1 MACRG
6 KRART
11 HAGLVVVAS
20 ITAVTLL
27 ARTSWADATPALAPS
42 PAPAGDRA
50 FLVER
55 AGVHGHMLLSVRILA
70 DYAEAPLVLRNGAQ
84 EIDRVV
90 TQQTWAHALVSLS
103 IAHRFLF
110 SADAPVLV
118 TESGDP
124 APTSGGTASRPSG
137 APALGD
143 AMLGA
148 RAKILGTPSD
158 AVTTLELALS
168 ASAWLPTATE
178 GYTGDGAV
186 RARGAVIVEATT
198 PRLYTALGVGGR
210 TRPSERLPGI
220 LPTRVGSSLIA
231 SVSAGFYADRRRR
244 MSLGIEALADMT
256 VGRRASLLDPRDT
269 VVQTLATAHYRVAGG
284 PFEIGAALGPGLGQG
299 AGSAALRALALVGY
313 APETRAPAPDRDGD
327 GVPDKTDACIDSRGV
342 ASPEPLLNGC
352 PESAAD
358 RDDDGIPDDH
368 DACPS
373 VAGKP
378 TYDPATH
385 GCPKPPA
392 PVAPPA
398 PVVPSAQLAEQQ
410 IVIGQQVEF
419 ETESPVL
426 RAESE
431 KVLGEVARILAEHP
445 ELELI
450 EVQGHTDN
458 QGTPEHN
465 HELAQARAASV
476 VEWLVAHGVERRRL
490 QPRGYGAERPI
501 ADNADEQG
509 RQKNRR
515 VELHILG
522 RRPKEAP

>member
-1 MACRG
+1 
-6 KRART
+6 
-11 HAGLVVVAS
+11 
-20 ITAVTLL
+20 
-27 ARTSWADATPALAPS
+27 
-42 PAPAGDRA
+42 
-50 FLVER
+50 
-55 AGVHGHMLLSVRILA
+55 MLLSARLVA
-70 DYAEAPLVLRNGAQ
+70 DYADAPLVLRNNTQ

-103 IAHRFLF
+103 VAHRFLF
-110 SADAPVLV
+110 SAGAPVLV

-124 APTSGGTASRPSG
+124 APASGATAPRPSG

-143 AMLGA
+143 ATLGA

-158 AVTTLELALS
+158 AVTTFELAVA
-168 ASAWLPTATE
+168 ASTWLPTATE

-186 RARGAVIVEATT
+186 RARGAVIAEATT
-198 PRLYTALGVGGR
+198 PRLYAAVNLGGR
-210 TRPSERLPGI
+210 TRPTERLPGI
-220 LPTRVGSSLIA
+220 LPTRVGSSLVFGA
-231 SVSAGFYADRRRR
+231 SAGFYADRRGHV
-244 MSLGIEALADMT
+244 SLGVEALADLT
-256 VGRRASLLDPRDT
+256 VGRRASMFDPRGT

-284 PFEIGAALGPGLGQG
+284 PFEIGAAVGPGLGQG
-299 AGSAALRALALVGY
+299 AGSAAFRALALVGY
-313 APETRAPAPDRDGD
+313 APETRAAAPDRDGD
-327 GVPDKTDACIDSRGV
+327 GVPDKVDACIDSRGV

-368 DACPS
+368 DACP
-373 VAGKP
+373 AAPGKP

-392 PVAPPA
+392 PVTPPPA
-398 PVVPSAQLAEQQ
+398 PVVPSAQLAEHE
-410 IVIGQQVEF
+410 IVIGQQVQF

-426 RAESE
+426 RADSD
-431 KVLGEVARILAEHP
+431 KVLNEVVRILVEHP

-465 HELAQARAASV
+465 RELAQARAASV
-476 VEWLVAHGVERRRL
+476 VEWLVAHGVDRRRL
-490 QPRGYGAERPI
+490 QPKGYGAERPI
-501 ADNADEQG
+501 ADNSDEQG

-515 VELHILG
+515 VELHIVT